1 MLMAGNLQLP
11 DVNEKMHKCDFDQH
25 LCILIYSIEQVL
37 SINMDQRRDLCQ
49 QHLSLLDQL
58 LLRQEDVD

>member
-11 DVNEKMHKCDFDQH
+11 DVNEKMHKCDCYQH

-37 SINMDQRRDLCQ
+37 SINMDQRHDLCQ